1 MFLSARHKSTFIPTG
16 LRLSLDMRTFVFG
29 KLRLVSSA
37 NQKVEVLKELTN
49 KYDNVVMVDDLS
61 FGQEVQQFQRYDEVI
76 AAAKQLNVTLI
87 SGKLLESMKY

>member
-61 FGQEVQQFQRYDEVI
+61 FGQEVQQFQRYDDHSSGK
-76 AAAKQLNVTLI
+76 AAKRYLI